1 MTIRRATVF
10 ILGGIG
16 LGVLILI
23 GALSYLEAMTA
34 TEGAGWALAGF
45 MALREVISK
54 IENVALRIAPPEDR
68 ETQE

>member
-1 MTIRRATVF
+1 MTIRRATVL
-10 ILGGIG
+10 ILGTLG

-45 MALREVISK
+45 MALREIISK
-54 IENVALRIAPPEDR
+54 LENVALRIVPPDEG
-68 ETQE
+68 ESE